1 METSA
6 RKQEKISGLALIF
19 LIFSFSVWTLQEKSH
34 LASSDL
40 QILSLTAPLSPIY
53 QISINCDDSVLA
65 RKTWEGFI
73 QPEVLTHFLLVDL
86 ASGVKISITE
96 AEF

>member
-1 METSA
+1 M
-6 RKQEKISGLALIF
+6 
-19 LIFSFSVWTLQEKSH
+19 IFSFSVWTLQAKIH

-40 QILSLTAPLSPIY
+40 QILSLTALLSPVC
-53 QISINCDDSVLA
+53 QISINCDDSGLA
-65 RKTWEGFI
+65 RKTQEDCF

-86 ASGVKISITE
+86 ASGVKTSITE